1 MAVDDDHDERQTLP
15 PEDLESD
22 PEEAILEWARTIDSV
37 DYLTLLRLPPGEPT
51 EARVREAWRAFA
63 LAFHPD
69 RHRDA
74 PDEVR
79 DAATRVFQ
87 RGAEAYR
94 ILLDPTLRA
103 RYMELVAQGALR
115 MTPEEAAE
123 SIRPSAR
130 AQDLVRSAVARPFAE
145 KADELIA
152 RGELK
157 QARLQL
163 QLAAMREPNN
173 AKLAA
178 RLRELDEQLRS

>member
-1 MAVDDDHDERQTLP
+1 MAVDDDERQTLP
-15 PEDLESD
+15 PEDLETD
-22 PEEAILEWARTIDSV
+22 PDEAVLEWARTLDAV
-37 DYLTLLRLPPGEPT
+37 DYLTLLRLPTSEPT
-51 EARVREAWRAFA
+51 EERVREAWRAFA

-69 RHRDA
+69 RHREA
-74 PDEVR
+74 PEEVR

-94 ILLDPTLRA
+94 VLLDPALRP
-103 RYMELVAQGALR
+103 RYMDLVARGKLR
-115 MTPEEAAE
+115 MTFEEAAE
-123 SIRPSAR
+123 SIRPSVR

-145 KADELIA
+145 RADELIA

-173 AKLAA
+173 DRLAA
-178 RLRELDEQLRS
+178 RLRELDEQLGK

>member
-1 MAVDDDHDERQTLP
+1 MAVDDERQTLP
-15 PEDLESD
+15 PEDLEAD
-22 PEEAILEWARTIDSV
+22 PEEAILEWARTVDAV
-37 DYLTLLRLPPGEPT
+37 DYLTLLRLPLEEPT
-51 EARVREAWRAFA
+51 EASVREAFRTFA

-74 PDEVR
+74 PDDVR

-94 ILLDPTLRA
+94 ILLDPALRR
-103 RYMELVAQGALR
+103 RYMELVAHGTLR
-115 MTPEEAAE
+115 MSEGEIVE
-123 SIRPSAR
+123 SRRSGSAR
-130 AQDLVRSAVARPFAE
+130 VQDLVRSSIARPFAE

-152 RGELK
+152 RGDLK

-173 AKLAA
+173 DKLAA
-178 RLRELDEQLRS
+178 RLRELDEQLRRRP